1 MKHKEY
7 IDDTCEIICEDNGR
21 KMVADVISFSKNKLL
36 TVSVERSLKLSL
48 SWNGKVYEGNMGKLS
63 FVSNGPQ
70 STFVKTSR

>member
-36 TVSVERSLKLSL
+36 TVSVEKSLKLSL

-63 FVSNGPQ
+63 FVSNGPD
-70 STFVKTSR
+70 STFVRTRR